1 MNCPKCRFENPEGF
15 HFCGKCGFQLSILPD
30 LPGQEQSLDTKLE
43 RIQRYLPRE
52 LVEKILSQRN
62 EIEGERRQVTIM
74 FCDIKESTPLVDKLG
89 PEKAFSF
96 LNQILE
102 ILIYKTHEYEGTVN
116 ELRGDGVLALFGAPY
131 AIENAPQRALQSA
144 IAIHREIKRFNEKN
158 DYHSGIPLISLRI
171 GINTGPVVVGSV
183 GNDLRIK
190 FTAVGDT
197 INMAARMEQMAEPGT
212 TYIAEETFRLTKSLF
227 NFKAL
232 GKKTVKGKKTP
243 LAVYEVLSGKKDAD
257 HSHSESERMLRS
269 EMLGRENEL
278 NQLILQISK
287 AINGTG
293 SVINIIGEA
302 GIGKSRL
309 IAELKKL
316 DIIDQV
322 SFLEGRAI
330 SIGRKLSYY
339 PVINFLKQWAHI
351 KTDDGEATALSK
363 LEFAVESVC
372 SEDLPEVLPF
382 VATLMGMN
390 LTGTYAERVTGIE
403 GESLEKLI
411 LINVRMLL
419 VKASKV
425 IPLVIVAEDLHWAD
439 TSSIELMGSLYR
451 LAKTQKIVFINVF
464 RPIDIKTGHRIAE
477 IIREKLPDDYIEI
490 ALTPLNEMVCRSFIT
505 RLLTLSYRLQNVIDQ
520 IIRRAGGNPFFI
532 KEVVWSLIDEGA
544 VVLKEGVFLPT
555 DKIDAVHIPHTL
567 MDVLMA
573 RIDRLDVETQNL
585 LRSASVIGQEFLYR
599 ILLEATSRVE
609 DIDDRLSYLKV
620 IELIK
625 ERKGVGELKYLF
637 NHALVQEVAYDS
649 ILPIRKKE
657 LHRKVAAS
665 IEKVFGDQL
674 NNFYGMLAYH
684 YGKADSPEKTEKYLI
699 KAGEEALKSSASSE
713 ALHYYQEALSLYQ
726 KNYGDVSDPEKI
738 AVLEKNIALALY
750 NKGQH
755 IGTVEHFDKA
765 LKHYWGA
772 SPKNWIPMGF
782 KLSSGFFHF
791 LISLYL
797 PLFKFKKTPKQI
809 DNESIDLFFKKLKV
823 LAITNPKKYFIESMY
838 FYRKLTRFDL
848 TKCEL
853 GIGMFAG
860 ASNLFSFTGIS
871 FGLSRKIIGLLK
883 NRVDK
888 NDIKSFIIYDF
899 SDTLHKYMEGGW
911 KNIRAYDDDLVSKN
925 LNIGEIY
932 WTSQHYYWHALP
944 KLYQGDLD
952 VARLLVEKLAGLFD
966 VYENNLSLSLKYLL
980 NTSLLLERHQIHSA
994 LMEIDEGLEFG
1005 RQRIEGPIQ
1014 IEMYSRKAHIHI
1026 LMGEIEFAE
1035 RYLNLANEV
1044 RGEIDTVPWQLTDF
1058 LRGQFECDLYRLKE
1072 SIKTKRKDEISQH
1085 RKKANK
1091 SSKQFI
1097 KATQKVA
1104 QFRTDSYKLRGTYF
1118 WLINRQ
1124 KKAISWWQRAIEEG
1138 ERLGARLELSR
1149 SYFEVGKCL
1158 SEDKSK
1164 YKTLNGIKAEAYL
1177 EKARG
1182 LFEEMDLQWDL
1193 DQLDQVSKI

>member
-1 MNCPKCRFENPEGF
+1 M
-15 HFCGKCGFQLSILPD
+15 
-30 LPGQEQSLDTKLE
+30 
-43 RIQRYLPRE
+43 
-52 LVEKILSQRN
+52 
-62 EIEGERRQVTIM
+62 
-74 FCDIKESTPLVDKLG
+74 
-89 PEKAFSF
+89 
-96 LNQILE
+96 
-102 ILIYKTHEYEGTVN
+102 
-116 ELRGDGVLALFGAPY
+116 
-131 AIENAPQRALQSA
+131 
-144 IAIHREIKRFNEKN
+144 
-158 DYHSGIPLISLRI
+158 
-171 GINTGPVVVGSV
+171 
-183 GNDLRIK
+183 
-190 FTAVGDT
+190 
-197 INMAARMEQMAEPGT
+197 
-212 TYIAEETFRLTKSLF
+212 
-227 NFKAL
+227 
-232 GKKTVKGKKTP
+232 
-243 LAVYEVLSGKKDAD
+243 
-257 HSHSESERMLRS
+257 
-269 EMLGRENEL
+269 
-278 NQLILQISK
+278 
-287 AINGTG
+287 G
-293 SVINIIGEA
+293 SVINIPGEA

-322 SFLEGRAI
+322 SFLEGKAI

-363 LEFAVESVC
+363 LELAVGSVC

-382 VATLMGMN
+382 VATLMGMS
-390 LTGTYAERVTGIE
+390 LTGKYAERVKGIE

-419 VKASKV
+419 VKSSHV
-425 IPLVIVAEDLHWAD
+425 MPLVIVAEDLHWAD

-477 IIREKLPDDYIEI
+477 IIREKLPDDYIEV
-490 ALTPLNEMVCRSFIT
+490 ALTPLNEMVCRAFIT

-520 IIRRAGGNPFFI
+520 IIRRSGGNPFFI

-555 DKIDAVHIPHTL
+555 NKIDAIHIPHTL

-585 LRSASVIGQEFLYR
+585 LKSAAVIGQEFLYR
-599 ILLEATSRVE
+599 VLLETASRVG
-609 DIDDRLSYLKV
+609 DIDERLSYLKV
-620 IELIK
+620 IELIR
-625 ERKGVGELKYLF
+625 ERKREGELKYLF

-649 ILPIRKKE
+649 ILPIKKME

-684 YGKADSPEKTEKYLI
+684 YGKADSPEETEKYLI

-738 AVLEKNIALALY
+738 ALLEKNIALALY

-755 IGTVEHFDKA
+755 IGTVAHFDKA
-765 LKHYWGA
+765 LKYYWGA
-772 SPKNWIPMGF
+772 SPESWISMVF

-797 PLFKFKKTPKQI
+797 PFLKFNKTPKQI

-838 FYRKLTRFDL
+838 FYRRLTRFDL

-871 FGLSRKIIGLLK
+871 FGLSRKIIDLLK
-883 NRVDK
+883 DRVDK

-899 SDTLHKYMEGGW
+899 SDTLHKYMAGDWE
-911 KNIRAYDDDLVSKN
+911 NIKEYDDDLVDKN
-925 LNIGEIY
+925 LSVGEIY
-932 WTSQHYYWHALP
+932 WTSQHYFWHALP
-944 KLYQGDLD
+944 KLYQGNLEIPT
-952 VARLLVEKLAGLFD
+952 LLVDKLKDLFD
-966 VYENNLSLSLKYLL
+966 IYENATSMLLKYLL
-980 NTSLLLERHQIHSA
+980 NTSLLVEHHKFHDA
-994 LMEIDEGLEFG
+994 LIEIDKGFEFG
-1005 RQRIEGPIQ
+1005 KKRIQGIIQ
-1014 IEMYSRKAHIHI
+1014 TEMYSRKAHIYI
-1026 LMGEIEFAE
+1026 LMGDIELAE
-1035 RYLNLANEV
+1035 KYLNLANDV
-1044 RGEIDTVPWQLTDF
+1044 RGEVDTVPWQLTDF
-1058 LRGQFECDLYRLKE
+1058 LRGQFECDLYRLEE
-1072 SIKTKRKDEISQH
+1072 SIKISRKDEISQY

-1091 SSKQFI
+1091 SGKQFL

-1104 QFRTDSYKLRGTYF
+1104 QFRTDSFKLRGSYY

-1124 KKAISWWQRAIEEG
+1124 KKSNQLVETG
-1138 ERLGARLELSR
+1138 
-1149 SYFEVGKCL
+1149 Y
-1158 SEDKSK
+1158 
-1164 YKTLNGIKAEAYL
+1164 
-1177 EKARG
+1177 RG
-1182 LFEEMDLQWDL
+1182 R
-1193 DQLDQVSKI
+1193 